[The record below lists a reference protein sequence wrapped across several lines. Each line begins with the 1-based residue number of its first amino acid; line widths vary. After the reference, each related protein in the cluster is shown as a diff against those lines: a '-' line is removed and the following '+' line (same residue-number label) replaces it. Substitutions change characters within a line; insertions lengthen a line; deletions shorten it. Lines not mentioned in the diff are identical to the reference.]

1 MEKIID
7 KIAALPPDA
16 HYFSLEFFPPKTQM
30 GSVNLQ
36 ARLERMARALRPLF
50 VTVTW
55 GAGGTTATKSLEL
68 AEICQRQLQL
78 TTCLHLTCTN
88 MNRKLV
94 DEALEEAKVLG
105 IRNILALRGDPPRS
119 EEYNIDGDDENDSNK
134 EFTYAVDLV
143 RYIRRVHGDY
153 FCIGVAAYPEGHP
166 GDSYTEP
173 QDPVKDLPYLVEK
186 VKAGADFIMTQLTY
200 DLEAYRKFEEM
211 LRNHESGVFKT
222 IPIIPGLMP
231 IQSYNILT
239 RVTKLSHANIPPH
252 ILSRV
257 EEVKSDDEKV
267 KQVGV
272 DILSEIVDGIKDI
285 PCPGP
290 RGFHFY
296 TLNLEKSV
304 SFVLERCDLIPP
316 MTEDN
321 DELDRDRDIAVIAA
335 AQNGVLD
342 ENQKRSRRRA
352 SSINSQPYNRVIV
365 DKLRV
370 PSEKSSG
377 GSFSYETTAL
387 SAGVPA
393 MNPPPRSTTLQISE
407 GVGSLGREAT
417 WDDFPNGRWGDAR
430 SPAFGEIDGY
440 GPSLHVSATVARRL
454 WGYPTSRSD
463 INTLFRRHVS
473 GELHIV
479 PWSEG
484 GAPEETGGLNAETA
498 TIRTE
503 LLKLI
508 DKGWWTLASQ
518 PAVNGVRSDHPIFGW
533 GPPGE
538 GFVFQKAFVEFF
550 CPGEDYQSY
559 IKPLLQRYGEDEFA
573 WFATNAAGDF
583 ESSFSL
589 ATGTTTTTTGAGTG
603 SAADE
608 FSELHDN
615 SRGMAVTW
623 GVFRGKEIT
632 TPTIIEEVSFRAWG
646 DEAYRI
652 WDEWRR
658 IYPRGSPT
666 ERFLDAT
673 KKDVWLVCVI
683 GQRYGA
689 GTEPG
694 SAEEDREA
702 KMLWRVLA
710 GEEQEPGSN

>member
-1 MEKIID
+1 
-7 KIAALPPDA
+7 
-16 HYFSLEFFPPKTQM
+16 
-30 GSVNLQ
+30 
-36 ARLERMARALRPLF
+36 MARALRPLF

-55 GAGGTTATKSLEL
+55 GAGGTTARKSLEL

-119 EEYNIDGDDENDSNK
+119 DDYNLDGDDDSNK

-173 QDPVKDLPYLVEK
+173 QDPVKDLPYLVDK

-211 LRNHESGVFKT
+211 LRNEESGILKT

-239 RVTKLSHANIPPH
+239 RVTKLSHADVPPR
-252 ILSRV
+252 ILSRL
-257 EEVKSDDEKV
+257 EEVRTDDEKV
-267 KQVGV
+267 KLVGV

-285 PCPGP
+285 PCAGP

-316 MTEDN
+316 LTEDS
-321 DELDRDRDIAVIAA
+321 DEVDEDTAVITST
-335 AQNGVLD
+335 QNGLL
-342 ENQKRSRRRA
+342 EEMQKRRRRA
-352 SSINSQPYNRVIV
+352 SSINSQPHNRVIV
-365 DKLRV
+365 DKLRI

-377 GSFSYETTAL
+377 GSFTYETTAL
-387 SAGVPA
+387 GAGIPA
-393 MNPPPRSTTLQISE
+393 MNPPPRHTTLQISE

-440 GPSLHVSATVARRL
+440 GPSLHVSPTVARQL
-454 WGYPTSRSD
+454 WGFPTSQSD
-463 INTLFRRHVS
+463 ISALFRKHVS
-473 GELHIV
+473 GDLHIV

-484 GAPEETGGLNAETA
+484 GAPEEAGGLSAETA

-508 DKGWWTLASQ
+508 DGKNWWTLASQ
-518 PAVNGVRSDHPIFGW
+518 PAVNGVRSDNPIFGW

-550 CPGEDYQSY
+550 CPSQDYQSHV
-559 IKPLLQRYGEDEFA
+559 KPLLQRYGEDEFA
-573 WFATNAAGDF
+573 WFATNAAGDL
-583 ESSFSL
+583 ESSFS
-589 ATGTTTTTTGAGTG
+589 ACTNAETGTTDEEN
-603 SAADE
+603 AAAVDE
-608 FSELHDN
+608 FSELSD

-646 DEAYRI
+646 EEAYRI

-683 GQRYGA
+683 SQRYGA
-689 GTEPG
+689 GTQPG
-694 SAEEDREA
+694 SEEERKEA
-702 KMLWRVLA
+702 NMLWRVFTD
-710 GEEQEPGSN
+710 E